1 MTDLV
6 VLGATGSVGRQTLDV
21 ATHLG
26 MTIVAMAAARTDSGI
41 RELALSHPGADIVIA
56 GGSPSDRQTLA
67 GEIPNRVEFGED
79 AVADLASRPDS
90 VVMNGIVGAAGL
102 TPTMNA
108 LEAGNK
114 LCLANKESLV
124 LAGSLVRDAVQ
135 RGGGTLVPVDSEHSA
150 LHQLVI
156 GVDAAEI
163 DSLVL
168 TASGGPF
175 RGKSAEEMED
185 VSVEQALDH
194 PTWRMG
200 GRITIDSATLVN
212 KGLEV
217 IEAHVLF
224 GFAFDDIEVI
234 VHPQSLV
241 HSLVRL
247 ADGALLAH
255 VGHADM
261 RVPIQYALT
270 TPERR
275 KSTLPRFDL
284 AGRTLQFEHV
294 DHAAFPA
301 LGLAYAAGRAGGG
314 MPAVFNAADE
324 IAVAAFLQ
332 GRLGFNGIARVIDQ
346 TMAQCSVVDPASVAE
361 VIDIDADARGVAA
374 ALVSRAC

>member
-1 MTDLV
+1 
-6 VLGATGSVGRQTLDV
+6 
-21 ATHLG
+21 
-26 MTIVAMAAARTDSGI
+26 
-41 RELALSHPGADIVIA
+41 
-56 GGSPSDRQTLA
+56 
-67 GEIPNRVEFGED
+67 
-79 AVADLASRPDS
+79 
-90 VVMNGIVGAAGL
+90 
-102 TPTMNA
+102 
-108 LEAGNK
+108 
-114 LCLANKESLV
+114 
-124 LAGSLVRDAVQ
+124 
-135 RGGGTLVPVDSEHSA
+135 
-150 LHQLVI
+150 
-156 GVDAAEI
+156 
-163 DSLVL
+163 
-168 TASGGPF
+168 
-175 RGKSAEEMED
+175 MED